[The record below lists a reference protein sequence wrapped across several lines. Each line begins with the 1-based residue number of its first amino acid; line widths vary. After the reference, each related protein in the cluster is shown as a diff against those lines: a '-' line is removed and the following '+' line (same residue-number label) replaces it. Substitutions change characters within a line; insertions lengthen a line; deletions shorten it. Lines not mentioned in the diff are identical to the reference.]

1 MLYYSNK
8 WKIRPPIGGDM
19 PDNFPL
25 ITLLGRGDRNML
37 KIRISNSRK
46 IWSCVFL
53 ITIASLVIQSGSI
66 MADEKTKG
74 GTVNLVKMAK
84 EVRGEI
90 VQVVVP
96 LQNGKT
102 SVGSGFWVDERGY
115 IATCWHVVSD
125 NPTASLTVQ
134 SAIDPLFDLKKNNM
148 IFSNWETF
156 SATVIAKDEINDL
169 ALLKID
175 GDPFV
180 ARKGTPI
187 KIGNTTLTAHY
198 KQSILKTDLPEPG
211 EKILLAGYPLGRP
224 YPIVQEGIVASVA
237 HSLPEFGPTLKILVS
252 TVANPGNSG
261 GPVIDSNGKVIG
273 VLEGGLPSR
282 PSRDPAQAQS
292 GIAVVVPAH
301 FLLQLMNTV
310 TAR

>member
-1 MLYYSNK
+1 MRKMIN
-8 WKIRPPIGGDM
+8 RD
-19 PDNFPL
+19 
-25 ITLLGRGDRNML
+25 
-37 KIRISNSRK
+37 SRQLQTWVLF
-46 IWSCVFL
+46 I
-53 ITIASLVIQSGSI
+53 IIAALVIQSGAA
-66 MADEKTKG
+66 MADERTKG
-74 GTVNLVKMAK
+74 GTMNLVQIAK
-84 EVRGEI
+84 ELRGEI

-102 SVGSGFWVDERGY
+102 NVGSGFWVDQRGHV
-115 IATCWHVVSD
+115 ATCWHVVKD
-125 NPTASLTVQ
+125 NPTAIMTVQ
-134 SAIDPLFDLKKNNM
+134 SAIAPLFDLKNNNM

-156 SATVIAKDEINDL
+156 SAKVVAKDEINDL

-175 GDPFV
+175 GNPFV
-180 ARKGTPI
+180 PRKFVPI
-187 KIGNTTLTAHY
+187 KIGDTTLTAHY
-198 KQSILKTDLPEPG
+198 KQSNLKTELPEPG

-224 YPIVQEGIVASVA
+224 YPVVQEGTVASVA

-273 VLEGGLPSR
+273 ALEGGLPSR
-282 PSRDPAQAQS
+282 PGRDPAQAQS

-310 TAR
+310 SGQ